1 MTTRHDGRRPG
12 QVRPLRIEVQPGSWA
27 EGAVLISL
35 GETRVLCTATVE
47 ERVPP
52 HRRGTHSGWVTAEYG
67 MLPRATQER
76 SPRERDG
83 RLNGRSQEIQRLIA
97 RSLRAAVDLGRLGE
111 RTVIVDCDVLHADGG
126 TRTASISGGFVALAL
141 ACRRLLQAKMVR
153 SDPLVAQVAA
163 ISVGIVGSVPMVDL
177 DYPEDS
183 RASTDMNLVMDG
195 SHGMIEL
202 QGTAESTP
210 FARAEL
216 EVILDLGAAGIDE
229 VLLAQRSVLD
239 ASGLA

>member
-1 MTTRHDGRRPG
+1 MTTRHDGREPG
-12 QVRPLRIEVQPGSWA
+12 QTRPVRIAVEVGSWA
-27 EGAVLISL
+27 EGAVRIDL
-35 GETRVLCTATVE
+35 GQTRVLCTATVE

-83 RLNGRSQEIQRLIA
+83 RLNGRSQEIQRLVA

-126 TRTASISGGFVALAL
+126 TRTASISGGYVALAL
-141 ACRRLLQAKMVR
+141 ACRRLLQARMVK
-153 SDPLVAQVAA
+153 SDPMVAQVAA
-163 ISVGIVGSVPMVDL
+163 ISVGIVGSLPMVDL
-177 DYPEDS
+177 DYAEDS

-202 QGTAESTP
+202 QGTAESAP
-210 FARAEL
+210 FTREEL
-216 EVILDLGAAGIDE
+216 DLLLDLGSAGIDE
-229 VLLAQRSVLD
+229 VLRAQRAALD
-239 ASGLA
+239 APGVG

>member
-1 MTTRHDGRRPG
+1 MTTRHDGREPG
-12 QVRPLRIEVQPGSWA
+12 QTRRVRIAVEVGSWA
-27 EGAVLISL
+27 EGAVRIDL
-35 GETRVLCTATVE
+35 GQTRVLCTATVE

-83 RLNGRSQEIQRLIA
+83 RLNGRSQEIQRLVA

-126 TRTASISGGFVALAL
+126 TRTASISGGYVALAL
-141 ACRRLLQAKMVR
+141 ACRRLLQARMVK
-153 SDPLVAQVAA
+153 SDPMVAQVAA
-163 ISVGIVGSVPMVDL
+163 ISVGIVGSLPMVDL
-177 DYPEDS
+177 DYAEDS

-195 SHGMIEL
+195 RHGMIEL
-202 QGTAESTP
+202 QGTAESAP
-210 FARAEL
+210 FTREEL
-216 EVILDLGAAGIDE
+216 ELLLDLGAAGIDE
-229 VLLAQRSVLD
+229 VLRAQRSALD
-239 ASGLA
+239 APGMG

>member
-1 MTTRHDGRRPG
+1 MTTRHDGRSPG
-12 QVRPLRIEVQPGSWA
+12 QVRPLRIEVQQGSWA

-83 RLNGRSQEIQRLIA
+83 RLNGRSQEIQRLVA

-141 ACRRLLQAKMVR
+141 ACRRLVQAKMVR
-153 SDPLVAQVAA
+153 ADPLVAQVAA
-163 ISVGIVGSVPMVDL
+163 ISVGIVGSVPVVDL

-195 SHGMIEL
+195 RQGMIEL
-202 QGTAESTP
+202 QGTAESKP
-210 FARAEL
+210 FTRDEL
-216 EVILDLGAAGIDE
+216 EILLDLGAAGIDE
-229 VLLAQRSVLD
+229 VLRAQRSVLD

>member
-1 MTTRHDGRRPG
+1 MTTRHDGRSPG
-12 QVRPLRIEVQPGSWA
+12 QVRPLRIEVQMGSWA

-83 RLNGRSQEIQRLIA
+83 RLNGRSQEIQRLVA

-141 ACRRLLQAKMVR
+141 ACRRLVQAKMVR
-153 SDPLVAQVAA
+153 ANPLVAQVAA
-163 ISVGIVGSVPMVDL
+163 ISVGIVGSVPVVDL

-202 QGTAESTP
+202 QGTAESKP
-210 FARAEL
+210 FTRAEL
-216 EVILDLGAAGIDE
+216 EVLLDLGAAGIDE
-229 VLLAQRSVLD
+229 VLRAQRSVLD
-239 ASGLA
+239 EPGLA